1 MICKPTASCGKDH
14 HLPQTIWRGRAFQLE
29 NGVMTDPFESDKKR
43 ELILSEHW
51 MSTGIRPV
59 SEKVL
64 LPIVNRAPGT
74 NDRHQEEAETHELR
88 LDAMGAT
95 RKNANKV
102 IDLTLHRR
110 HARCYGLRPHLPR
123 HRFRAGHRRRSPA
136 ICRFAPRGRVV
147 VRQHSVPRIDPR
159 HKQYGGAVLSSRRMA

>member
-1 MICKPTASCGKDH
+1 
-14 HLPQTIWRGRAFQLE
+14 
-29 NGVMTDPFESDKKR
+29 MTDPFESDKKR

-95 RKNANKV
+95 SKNANGKG
-102 IDLTLHRR
+102 
-110 HARCYGLRPHLPR
+110 CNGGL
-123 HRFRAGHRRRSPA
+123 
-136 ICRFAPRGRVV
+136 
-147 VRQHSVPRIDPR
+147 VPRLRYTPYR
-159 HKQYGGAVLSSRRMA
+159 

>member
-1 MICKPTASCGKDH
+1 MSLRSQRKSCSPTALRAKDRPT
-14 HLPQTIWRGRAFQLE
+14 PQTIWRGRGFQPE
-29 NGVMTDPFESDKKR
+29 NGVMTDPFGSDKNR

-88 LDAMGAT
+88 LDAMEAT
-95 RKNANKV
+95 SKNANRA
-102 IDLTLHRR
+102 IDLTLHRC
-110 HARCYGLRPHLPR
+110 HARCYGLRPHLSR
-123 HRFRAGHRRRSPA
+123 HRFRAGHRRRSLK
-136 ICRFAPRGRVV
+136 I
-147 VRQHSVPRIDPR
+147 
-159 HKQYGGAVLSSRRMA
+159 